1 MRWWSTRIV
10 VGLVMAVQLSA
21 LVIAY
26 DVPTKVLGW
35 QMFNAPSDWQ
45 AEIVRVT
52 PDGQRHDVRDARP
65 GSYRWENL
73 LAS

>member
-21 LVIAY
+21 LVITY

-35 QMFNAPSDWQ
+35 QMFNAFSDWQ
-45 AEIVRVT
+45 TKIVRVT
-52 PDGQRHDVRDARP
+52 PAGQRHDARDAWP
-65 GSYRWENL
+65 GSYR
-73 LAS
+73 